1 MPMNVMTGR
10 KQTQSAAKNKRSAIM
25 VDVQYGCRNRDN
37 PSART
42 IRHWVRTCL
51 QNQRQRTE
59 LTVRIVGR
67 AEGAKLNERWRQQLG
82 PTNVLSFPFGVTPL
96 QPALLGDIVVCAPVV
111 KLEAA
116 QQKKDLSA
124 HWAHMI
130 VHGVLHL
137 LGFDHTRPRDAS
149 KMEAQEVR
157 ILQNLGYTN
166 PYL

>member
-1 MPMNVMTGR
+1 
-10 KQTQSAAKNKRSAIM
+10 M
-25 VDVQYGCRNRDN
+25 VDVQYGYRSSDN

-42 IRHWVRTCL
+42 IKHWVRTSL
-51 QNQRQRTE
+51 QTQRQRAE

-67 AEGAKLNERWRQQLG
+67 AEGAKLNERWRQQQG
-82 PTNVLSFPFGVTPL
+82 PTNVLSFPSGVTP
-96 QPALLGDIVVCAPVV
+96 QEPALLGDIVVCAPVV

-116 QQKKDLSA
+116 QQNKDLSA

-149 KMEAQEVR
+149 KMEAREIR
-157 ILQNLGYTN
+157 ILQDLGYTN

>member
-1 MPMNVMTGR
+1 
-10 KQTQSAAKNKRSAIM
+10 M
-25 VDVQYGCRNRDN
+25 VDVQYGCRNRDY
-37 PSART
+37 PSAST
-42 IRHWVRTCL
+42 IKHWVRTSL
-51 QNQRQRTE
+51 QGQRPCAE

-67 AEGAKLNERWRQQLG
+67 AEGAKLNERWRKQQG
-82 PTNVLSFPFGVTPL
+82 PTNVLSFPSGATPRE
-96 QPALLGDIVVCAPVV
+96 PALLGDIIVCAPVV

-116 QQKKDLSA
+116 QQNKDLSA

-149 KMEAQEVR
+149 KMEAQEIR
-157 ILQNLGYTN
+157 ILQDLGYTN